1 MTEEMSK
8 QDDILAAVDKSAI
21 INQEISTILYHIGIN
36 GKSGGT
42 SLEAKYSACRRTQQ
56 QCYLEFTVFIAKK
69 YKVERSWK
77 VAETSYHELAPQ
89 NVDNAMTVRH
99 ALRIA
104 VDLK

>member
-1 MTEEMSK
+1 MQKNSEFRVLLQAE
-8 QDDILAAVDKSAI
+8 
-21 INQEISTILYHIGIN
+21 
-36 GKSGGT
+36 
-42 SLEAKYSACRRTQQ
+42 
-56 QCYLEFTVFIAKK
+56 YLEFTVFIAKK